1 MSGLALVA
9 HTRGFAVS
17 GSDLKESRYMRALQR
32 AGIPVTVGHS
42 AANVADAAIDVVVIS
57 TAIPPANPE
66 LVAAQ
71 KRGIP
76 VWPRA
81 QMLAYLGR
89 GHKTLAVSGT
99 HGKTTTSSMLATA
112 LARLDAN
119 PTFLI
124 GGIVDG
130 FNATAYA
137 GTGDYF
143 VVEADESDGSF
154 TYLDPALTV
163 ITNIEADHLDHY
175 KDLDAINAAFAAF
188 LGKLTPG
195 GIAIVCANS
204 PALPALAHQSGH
216 EVLTYGTT
224 SQAQVRCVPRSVHR
238 FDVVFPGG
246 EAQALRLDHSPGLHN
261 MLNATGVMA
270 ALDHLGFDRAQAAQA
285 VSAFTGVRRR
295 FDLIGTA
302 AGITVVDDYGHH
314 PTEVAAT
321 LKAASELSY
330 QQVHVLFQP
339 HRYTR
344 TQAFINEFGAA
355 FDHANTVT
363 IMDVYPAG
371 ETPIP
376 GVNGEL
382 VVEAIKAHNPHAN
395 ARFIKHRADAPAAL
409 ARIAQPGDLI
419 ITMGAGD
426 ITALAPLILEELP

>member
-1 MSGLALVA
+1 VSNAQPSIHTIHFIGIGGAGMSGLALVA

-57 TAIPPANPE
+57 TAIPPVNPE

-175 KDLDAINAAFAAF
+175 KDLAAINAAFAGFSWQAGRGG
-188 LGKLTPG
+188 LGRSL
-195 GIAIVCANS
+195 C
-204 PALPALAHQSGH
+204 Q
-216 EVLTYGTT
+216 
-224 SQAQVRCVPRSVHR
+224 QPRSRGV
-238 FDVVFPGG
+238 G
-246 EAQALRLDHSPGLHN
+246 AAKWQALLDLWHSCRRGRGPGRRCPL
-261 MLNATGVMA
+261 G
-270 ALDHLGFDRAQAAQA
+270 AL
-285 VSAFTGVRRR
+285 
-295 FDLIGTA
+295 
-302 AGITVVDDYGHH
+302 
-314 PTEVAAT
+314 
-321 LKAASELSY
+321 
-330 QQVHVLFQP
+330 
-339 HRYTR
+339 
-344 TQAFINEFGAA
+344 
-355 FDHANTVT
+355 
-363 IMDVYPAG
+363 
-371 ETPIP
+371 
-376 GVNGEL
+376 
-382 VVEAIKAHNPHAN
+382 
-395 ARFIKHRADAPAAL
+395 
-409 ARIAQPGDLI
+409 
-419 ITMGAGD
+419 
-426 ITALAPLILEELP
+426 